1 MAAGPIISVNS
12 PPENFQTEI
21 YRRSLDDE
29 GKKEDE
35 GRGLKKDIGDI
46 ISVELTMVY
55 PPGGG

>member
-35 GRGLKKDIGDI
+35 GGKKDIGDI
-46 ISVELTMVY
+46 VSVELTMVY